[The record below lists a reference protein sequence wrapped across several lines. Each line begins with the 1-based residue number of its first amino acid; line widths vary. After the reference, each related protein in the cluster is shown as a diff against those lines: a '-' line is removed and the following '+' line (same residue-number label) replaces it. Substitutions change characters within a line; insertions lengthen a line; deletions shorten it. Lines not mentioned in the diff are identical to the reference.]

1 MVDVS
6 RLEKPVHASVW
17 QGSSKLVNV
26 RRAISFAW
34 LHVAEARLRT
44 MMKWW
49 GSMLSFGLGNPILY
63 LFSVG
68 IGIGALVDANGS
80 SSQLGG
86 VSYLTF
92 LAPALLATA
101 AIQACQDELSF
112 PIMEGFLWDKTFFA
126 MNATPITGRDIM
138 NGVIASAMV
147 RTFLTT
153 ALYEIV
159 LLLFGAIQL
168 DAALPMF
175 FTALF
180 AGLAFGAGMM
190 AASTYVKEDDGFFA
204 IVGRFIV
211 APMFMFSGTFY
222 PLESMPIYLQWIG
235 WISPLWHGTDLG
247 RTLSYGSPQ
256 LLWVSVSHWVYL
268 SIWIVVGL
276 SLAYRQTTKRLAA

>member
-17 QGSSKLVNV
+17 QGSIKLVNV
-26 RRAISFAW
+26 RRAIGFAW

-159 LLLFGAIQL
+159 LLLFGAIKL

>member
-26 RRAISFAW
+26 RRAIGFAW

-159 LLLFGAIQL
+159 LLLFGAIKL